1 MRVLVACEFSGI
13 VREAFIARGHDAW
26 SCDLL
31 PSEDGGRH
39 MNPYTRKAT
48 PMAINAPISDTS
60 RAIQHDS
67 DESYPESVKIQIL
80 WRDKNGRPIVRT
92 EHISAA
98 QFFGTGSFG
107 APLSG
112 DWLISFIARM
122 VRSGPPKPVRRGK
135 R

>member
-1 MRVLVACEFSGI
+1 
-13 VREAFIARGHDAW
+13 
-26 SCDLL
+26 
-31 PSEDGGRH
+31 
-39 MNPYTRKAT
+39 
-48 PMAINAPISDTS
+48 MAIDAPISDTS
-60 RAIQHDS
+60 RGIQHDP
-67 DESYPESVKIQIL
+67 DQTYPESVKIQIL

-92 EHISAA
+92 EQISAA

-122 VRSGPPKPVRRGK
+122 VRSGPPKLIRKGK